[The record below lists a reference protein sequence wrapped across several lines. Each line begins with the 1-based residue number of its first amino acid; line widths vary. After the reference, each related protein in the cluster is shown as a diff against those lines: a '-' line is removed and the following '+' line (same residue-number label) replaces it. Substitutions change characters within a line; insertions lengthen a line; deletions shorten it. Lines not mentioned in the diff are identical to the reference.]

1 MNDYTYDEAMQNYDL
16 WKDEYDEN
24 GLNVYSFGAVVNGLF
39 EYCKRIRFENDSE
52 PYERLNFITE
62 SYNSGFT
69 TLEETLEAIVTY
81 GKKADAQSNM
91 PDWA

>member
-24 GLNVYSFGAVVNGLF
+24 GFNVYSFGAVVNGLF
-39 EYCKRIRFENDSE
+39 EYCKRIRFENDDKPFE
-52 PYERLNFITE
+52 QLNFITE
-62 SYNSGFT
+62 SYNEGFV
-69 TLEETLEAIVTY
+69 TLERTLELILEC
-81 GKKADAQSNM
+81 GKEADAQSKM